1 MNPNEP
7 EYFYQRGMVQWENK
21 QADPAMADFDRAL
34 ALKPDLLSALVSRA
48 QLRLDEKNISGAT
61 ADLDLADRTAPR
73 QADVRFTL
81 AGMFEAADLLDSA
94 LSQFDL
100 WIDNH
105 PDDSK
110 MAGALNGRCWIRALK
125 GTDLPKALGDC
136 NAALRRSGKTNAAA
150 LDSRGLVRLRLG
162 DYDKAINDYDDSL
175 KLAPRDAWSLYGRG
189 VAKLR
194 KKRTAEGQ
202 ADTEAAER
210 LWPKIAGEFQR
221 RGIVP

>member
-1 MNPNEP
+1 MT
-7 EYFYQRGMVQWENK
+7 R
-21 QADPAMADFDRAL
+21 FDRVEADLPEHL
-34 ALKPDLLSALVSRA
+34 AALVSRA
-48 QLRLDEKNISGAT
+48 QLRLNQKNVSGAT

-81 AGMFEAADLLDSA
+81 AGLFESADLLDSA
-94 LSQFDL
+94 LAQFDL

-110 MAGALNGRCWIRALK
+110 MAGALNGRCWIRALQ
-125 GTDLPKALGDC
+125 
-136 NAALRRSGKTNAAA
+136 
-150 LDSRGLVRLRLG
+150 G

-202 ADTEAAER
+202 ADIEAAER
-210 LWPKIAGEFQR
+210 FWPKIAGEFQR